1 MAYWW
6 VNHKQTRH
14 YEVGGDY
21 LWSPV
26 RNANGTRNASYDNMR
41 LASPGDIVF
50 SYAHGLIGAVG
61 IVMGRASPCP
71 KPTEFGKV
79 GDYWNQDGHFLPV
92 AFREL
97 KQPVKPKAHLSLIA
111 RLLPATHSPIRP
123 DGNGNQGIYLASISI
138 VLGKLLEDLA
148 GVGSNETQLD
158 PVAIPSMEQIEDIH
172 QLEKRT
178 DIPETQRLQLI
189 QARVGQGLF
198 RALVMGRDRRC
209 RMTGVKDHRLLRA
222 SHIKPWRLANN
233 AERLDSDNGLILSP
247 HVDVLFDQRLI
258 SFENNGDLIV
268 APQLSSEVLTRWRID
283 PNANINGLSHRQAH
297 YMESHRDALR
307 HRGRTIG
314 P

>member
-26 RNANGTRNASYDNMR
+26 RNADGSRNASYDNMR

-50 SYAHGLIGAVG
+50 SYANGVIGALG

-79 GDYWNQDGHFLPV
+79 GDYWSHDGHFLPV

-97 KQPVKPKAHLSLIA
+97 HQVIKPKAHLAMIA
-111 RLLPATHSPIRP
+111 PLLPAGHSPIRP

-148 GVGSNETQLD
+148 GVGSAETALD
-158 PVAIPSMEQIEDIH
+158 PVAVPSMEQLEDIH
-172 QLEKRT
+172 QIEQRS
-178 DIPETQRLQLI
+178 DIPETQRQQLI

-198 RALVMGRDRRC
+198 RALVMGRDRCC
-209 RMTGVKDHRLLRA
+209 RMTGVRDHRLLRA
-222 SHIKPWRLANN
+222 SHIKPWRN
-233 AERLDSDNGLILSP
+233 ASNSERLDSENGLILSP
-247 HVDVLFDQRLI
+247 HIDVLFDQRLV

-268 APQLSSEVLTRWRID
+268 ARQLSSEVLTRWRID
-283 PNANINGLSHRQAH
+283 PNANIGGLSQRQAG
-297 YMESHRDALR
+297 YMEAHRDALR
-307 HRGRTIG
+307 HRGRTLG